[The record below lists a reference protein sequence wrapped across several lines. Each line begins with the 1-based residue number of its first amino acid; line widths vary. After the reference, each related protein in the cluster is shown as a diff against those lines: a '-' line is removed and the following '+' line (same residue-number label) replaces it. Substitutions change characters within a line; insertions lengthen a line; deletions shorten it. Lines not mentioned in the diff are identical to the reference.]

1 MSINRK
7 EKRLARHARI
17 RRRIGRGT
25 AERPRMAV
33 FVSNKHMYV
42 QFIDDVAGRTLAA
55 ASTLKLEGCKCNLD
69 GARQVGE
76 TAAAAAKEK
85 GIKSVI
91 VDRGGFKFHG
101 RVKTIVD
108 SAVAAGLSV
117 TTEEA

>member
-7 EKRLARHARI
+7 EKRQARHARI

-55 ASTLKLEGCKCNLD
+55 ASTLKIDGSKCNIEF
-69 GARQVGE
+69 AKQVGQ
-76 TAAAAAKEK
+76 TAATEAQAK
-85 GIKSVI
+85 GIKNVI

-108 SAVAAGLSV
+108 SAVAAGLCV